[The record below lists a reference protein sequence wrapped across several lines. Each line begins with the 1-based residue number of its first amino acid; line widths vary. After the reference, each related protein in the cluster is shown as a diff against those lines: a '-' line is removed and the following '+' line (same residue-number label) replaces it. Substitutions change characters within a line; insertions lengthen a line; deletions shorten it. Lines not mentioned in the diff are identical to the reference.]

1 MTYQNARKLHNE
13 DEVTDKRTGQILTV
27 LDAYE
32 TTHPV
37 TNKPQMTIEAVTD
50 DNTYVT
56 CTHRDIK

>member
-1 MTYQNARKLHNE
+1 M
-13 DEVTDKRTGQILTV
+13 TDKRTGQILTI

-37 TNKPQMTIEAVTD
+37 TNKPQITIEAVTD